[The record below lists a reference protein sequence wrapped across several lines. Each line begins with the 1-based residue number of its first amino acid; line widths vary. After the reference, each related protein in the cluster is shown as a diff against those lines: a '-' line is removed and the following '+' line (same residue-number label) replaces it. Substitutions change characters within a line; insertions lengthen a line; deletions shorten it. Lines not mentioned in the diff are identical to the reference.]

1 MTSTQK
7 LREEL
12 VAIEAETAKSL
23 KAVNE
28 KILALDAQIK
38 KSRAEEL
45 LQAGVEIKETLK
57 KYNITIQEALSIES
71 PVHTKQAKPS
81 SKGNNYLAEIRD
93 YYNNNP

>member
-1 MTSTQK
+1 VTSTQK

-23 KAVNE
+23 KAANE

-45 LQAGVEIKETLK
+45 LQAGVEIRETLK
-57 KYNITIQEALSIES
+57 KYNITIQDALSIEA
-71 PVHTKQAKPS
+71 PTPTKQATPS
-81 SKGNNYLAEIRD
+81 SKGNSYLAEIRD